1 MSKVLSKILNKNKIL
16 KKQYNFCKNMISLE
30 VRDMKSEAEFLRK
43 RKFQGN
49 NQYYPCQT
57 KISVEAHG
65 M

>member
-1 MSKVLSKILNKNKIL
+1 
-16 KKQYNFCKNMISLE
+16 MISLE